1 MDNQPALAYSTK
13 MGGTVNQKMNQVS
26 KELWKF
32 LRGNG
37 IRIILEH
44 LLGKPNTLVDK
55 ESRKKTS
62 SKWKLNPSIFQ
73 KLRYV
78 RGPAE
83 IDLFATRVTTQL
95 QAYIIH
101 HLSQGTNAF
110 QQSWKNLKAYA
121 FPPFSLVGRVLKKV
135 QKEQASLLLLV
146 YKHGIHACC
155 TYP

>member
-1 MDNQPALAYSTK
+1 M
-13 MGGTVNQKMNQVS
+13 NQKMNQVS

-55 ESRKKTS
+55 ESRKKPS
-62 SKWKLNPSIFQ
+62 SEWKLNPSIFQ

-78 RGPAE
+78 RSPAE
-83 IDLFATRVTTQL
+83 IDLFATRVKTRL
-95 QAYIIH
+95 QAYISWRTD

-110 QQSWKNLKAYA
+110 QQSWKNLKAHA

-135 QKEQASLLLLV
+135 QKEQARLLLLV